1 MARNRIIYGSQSVWC
16 NGEILYRVQ
25 TLGSTTTFTSEDIFE
40 LGHLDI
46 VDVVDDVPAVAVTL
60 NTNDWGDVKT
70 MATLAQVA
78 TAKAVMTGTPAD
90 DTTANLATVSG
101 TGLTEKAYH
110 HGACLADFAITC
122 GNLPGVS
129 VWAPVQSECDLGTLA
144 DNIDQT
150 VFMDEVFV
158 NSLEFGYTTGAN
170 ATENYG
176 AETDQ
181 KMWLL
186 NDGRFVN
193 WEEISVS
200 WVGASGEFTLASGST
215 VRLAGFS
222 DGTMGY
228 LRVDENGARGM
239 TLYDA
244 SALDGD
250 GEQIVLPVVS
260 GTASAADVFTMV
272 GYDPANPSNGP
283 YIVHMPSTI
292 GGVAFTPGAGDLVYA
307 LYAANGYNTSM
318 GDRYFQILD
327 DTERPDTIGALR
339 QGQVEIYL
347 VADSDNS
354 YANAWR
360 LTAVTITADL
370 TREALAELG
379 HLGPYDR
386 PLTVPVPITVTV
398 DTTAGDLEHWSRF
411 ANRYAE
417 FAADTM
423 DEIDLADLMA
433 SEDLKL
439 VVKVFAQTDEEA
451 GGTGSSRVIAT
462 GSNLIGQD
470 KYFSDGTAPGDVQS
484 STNSVYSAGE
494 QEYALKTIVV
504 EHLKITDEAY
514 TLDLGTNATQT
525 FGFRSTNDLYVI
537 KGDLDVAHITDGN
550 KIRRNS

>member
-40 LGHLDI
+40 IGHLDI

-60 NTNDWGDVKT
+60 NTNDWGDVRT
-70 MATLAQVA
+70 MAVLAQVA
-78 TAKAVMTGTPAD
+78 SDRLAMDATAVDGN
-90 DTTANLATVSG
+90 ANLATVSG
-101 TGLTEKAYH
+101 INSTELYHH

-122 GNLPGVS
+122 GNLTGVS
-129 VWAPVQSECDLGTLA
+129 LWAPVQSECDLGTLA

-150 VFMDEVFV
+150 LYMDGVFV

-186 NDGRFVN
+186 NDGKFVN
-193 WEEISVS
+193 YEEYTDYTTF
-200 WVGASGEFTLASGST
+200 SGGSLTLANGVT
-215 VRLAGFS
+215 IATFS
-222 DGTMGY
+222 DGSLGF
-228 LRVDENGARGM
+228 LRTDVNGARGVTYYDVGDDEM
-239 TLYDA
+239 TNWATVTGTVAATSTFVYDEATDTLYLPTSITPA
-244 SALDGD
+244 SGD
-250 GEQIVLPVVS
+250 KLFAIY
-260 GTASAADVFTMV
+260 AADGYVAATVNKYFT
-272 GYDPANPSNGP
+272 
-283 YIVHMPSTI
+283 
-292 GGVAFTPGAGDLVYA
+292 
-307 LYAANGYNTSM
+307 
-318 GDRYFQILD
+318 ILD
-327 DTERPDTIGALR
+327 VTDRPDSIGAIR
-339 QGQVEIYL
+339 QGQIEIYI
-347 VADSDNS
+347 VSDTDTS

-360 LTAVTITADL
+360 LTACTITSDL

-411 ANRYAE
+411 ADRYSEYNAN
-417 FAADTM
+417 TM
-423 DEIDLADLMA
+423 VEIDLADLMA

-451 GGTGSSRVIAT
+451 GGTGANRTVAV
-462 GSNLIGQD
+462 GSDLIGQD
-470 KYFSDGTAPGDVQS
+470 KFVSAASGD
-484 STNSVYSAGE
+484 STMSTVVAGE
-494 QEYALKTIVV
+494 REYALKTIVV

-514 TLDLGTNATQT
+514 TLDMGTNATQT
-525 FGFRSTNDLYVI
+525 FGFRSTNDLYAI
-537 KGDLDVAHITDGN
+537 KGDLDIYHITGGR
-550 KIRRNS
+550 KVRRG